1 MNQLKVFAAFLL
13 LLAAAGCRSRVIHVR
28 LVNISSQPVRT
39 IIVDYPGATFG
50 KDSLAPGATFNY
62 VIKPT
67 DNGALKIQ
75 FADALG
81 ASHAYSGP
89 VVQKGQEGDIEIKIT
104 QDSISTEPRLH

>member
-1 MNQLKVFAAFLL
+1 MKPCKMLAAFAL
-13 LLAAAGCRSRVIHVR
+13 LLAAAGCRSHVIHVR
-28 LVNISSQPVRT
+28 LVNTSSQPIST
-39 IIVDYPGATFG
+39 IIVDYPRATFG

-81 ASHAYSGP
+81 ASHTYNGP
-89 VVQKGQEGDIEIKIT
+89 LVQKGQEGDIEIKLT
-104 QDSISTEPRLH
+104 QDSISAAPALH